1 MGGPFFNFGGLL
13 LLVALALSTGS
24 VSDSVTLH
32 QVVVSPAETLTV
44 TMQGDGRPV
53 VLIPGL
59 FGSRY
64 GFRHLAPA
72 LAAEG
77 FQAIVIEPLGIGT
90 SARPKEADYSLA
102 AQAGRI
108 AAAMDT
114 LRLAGS
120 IAVAH
125 SLGAGMT
132 YRLAVLR
139 PDLVTGIVSIEGGP
153 VESATTPGLRFW
165 LKLSGLLKLAGR
177 GVLLGEV
184 ERSLKSSSGDP
195 SWVTREVVAGYTT
208 GIARNSGAAFD
219 ALKGMARAREP
230 WPLAPRLATI
240 SGPVRLM
247 IGAATH
253 KSGMAPEEI
262 ATLAAMLPT
271 FSVDSIAGVGHYI
284 FEEQPAAV
292 VRAVREVG
300 RELAD
305 RD

>member
-1 MGGPFFNFGGLL
+1 L
-13 LLVALALSTGS
+13 LLVVLALSSGTG
-24 VSDSVTLH
+24 SDSVTLH

-44 TMQGDGRPV
+44 TTQGTGQPV

-64 GFRHLAPA
+64 GFRHVAPA
-72 LAAEG
+72 LAADG
-77 FQAIVIEPLGIGT
+77 FQAVVIEPLGIGT
-90 SARPKEADYSLA
+90 SARPKDADYSLA

-108 AAAMDT
+108 AAAMDSLGLT
-114 LRLAGS
+114 GS

-153 VESATTPGLRFW
+153 VESAISPGLRFW
-165 LKLSGLLKLAGR
+165 LRLSGLLKLAGR

-184 ERSLKSSSGDP
+184 ERSLKSASGDP
-195 SWVTREVVAGYTT
+195 AWVTREVVMGYTA
-208 GIARNSGAAFD
+208 GIARNSDAAFD
-219 ALKGMARAREP
+219 ALKGMARAQEP
-230 WPLAPRLATI
+230 WPLAPRLPTI
-240 SGPVRLM
+240 TGPVRLM

-253 KSGMAPEEI
+253 KSGMAPEEVEHLA
-262 ATLAAMLPT
+262 ATLPAFT
-271 FSVDSIAGVGHYI
+271 VDSIPGVGHYI

-292 VRAVREVG
+292 IRAVQAVSRAVVAA
-300 RELAD
+300 R